1 MRRSRKSETPQKGVR
16 EFESHRF
23 RQFIINRF
31 MRDII
36 KLLDQIEE
44 GSTPGFTIG
53 STIHSLLK
61 GNGPN
66 PGQNGKSNI
75 VSVTQPSLGSIE
87 IQIEYVDPSSIKMYS
102 RQIRFRW
109 NRNAIYSIRWA
120 FQTLEL
126 DSVRVWRNGKPRE
139 T

>member
-87 IQIEYVDPSSIKMYS
+87 IQIEYVDPSSNDSKVATLKCTLDKFDLDGTEMPSTVSGGLS
-102 RQIRFRW
+102 R
-109 NRNAIYSIRWA
+109 
-120 FQTLEL
+120 
-126 DSVRVWRNGKPRE
+126 P
-139 T
+139 

>member
-1 MRRSRKSETPQKGVR
+1 MQHTERYR

-87 IQIEYVDPSSIKMYS
+87 IQIEYVDPSSNDSKVATLKCTLDKFDLDGTEMPSTVSGGLS
-102 RQIRFRW
+102 R
-109 NRNAIYSIRWA
+109 
-120 FQTLEL
+120 
-126 DSVRVWRNGKPRE
+126 P
-139 T
+139 

>member
-1 MRRSRKSETPQKGVR
+1 
-16 EFESHRF
+16 
-23 RQFIINRF
+23 

-87 IQIEYVDPSSIKMYS
+87 IQIEYVDPSSNDSKVATLKCTLDKFDLDGTEMPSTVSGGLS
-102 RQIRFRW
+102 R
-109 NRNAIYSIRWA
+109 
-120 FQTLEL
+120 
-126 DSVRVWRNGKPRE
+126 P
-139 T
+139 